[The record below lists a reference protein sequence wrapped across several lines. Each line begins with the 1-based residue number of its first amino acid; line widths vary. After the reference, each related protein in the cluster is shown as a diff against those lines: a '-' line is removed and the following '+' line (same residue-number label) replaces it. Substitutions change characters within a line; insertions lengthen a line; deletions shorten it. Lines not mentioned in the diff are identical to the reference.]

1 MTGRQKAALAF
12 LSGAVFAASQAPID
26 ITAGILVGL
35 GGFAFAISDHEKAGR
50 RGFLFGFGANLVALR
65 FVPEVITH
73 FTPLPY
79 VAGVVA
85 LVLLSM
91 AQALPWMAGGAIS
104 GLLAGRIPRLPS
116 WLTFAVGVYA
126 ALFVPAVFP
135 WTPAGGLA
143 MWPILLQT
151 SELVGERGASMFI
164 ALGCALFAR
173 AIAKRAWRPAAAGAT
188 VFALLL
194 AYGGVRMRAVES
206 ARAAAPH
213 AKVALVSPDFA
224 AGDRWDESRATMMM
238 DRLTTLTKS
247 AESRGAEL
255 TVWPESAYPYTLS
268 HGTRRS
274 PSGHRAVL
282 QDGVRGPVLAGVYMK
297 GGSGRGY
304 NSALLAT
311 SDGELSRSYDK
322 RHLLWFGETVPLA
335 DKIGFLR
342 RAFSKGLGLEPGS
355 ESVLFEA
362 GTVRAAVLNCYE
374 DTLPDASREAIEI
387 RPNLLVNITNDAW
400 FAGSAEGDLH
410 LRLAVLRT
418 IETRRDM
425 VRAVNRG
432 PTTWISASGKIL
444 ARRDVS
450 AGAGAPP
457 PLLTDAALLDSPIT
471 PYAVLA
477 DAPLLLLLV
486 FFLGAER
493 WLFLRAVQNAASAAP
508 SRGRR
513 SRAC

>member
-1 MTGRQKAALAF
+1 MTPRQKALLAF
-12 LSGAVFAASQAPID
+12 VSGSVFAASQPPID

-35 GGFAFAISDHEKAGR
+35 GGFAFAIADHEKAGR

-65 FVPEVITH
+65 FVPAVITR

-79 VAGVVA
+79 VAGVLA
-85 LVLLSM
+85 LILLSM
-91 AQALPWMAGGAIS
+91 AQALPWMAGGAIR
-104 GLLAGRIPRLPS
+104 GLLSRRVPRLPS
-116 WLTFAVGVYA
+116 WLTFAIGVYA

-143 MWPILLQT
+143 MWPVLLQT
-151 SELVGERGASMFI
+151 SELVGERGASMFV
-164 ALGCALFAR
+164 ALGCALFAT
-173 AIAKRAWRPAAAGAT
+173 AIAKRSSRPALAGAG

-194 AYGGVRMRAVES
+194 AYGAVRMRGVEA

-213 AKVALVSPDFA
+213 AKVALVSPDFS

-238 DRLTTLTKS
+238 DRLTTLTKN
-247 AESRGAEL
+247 AESRGADL
-255 TVWPESAYPYTLS
+255 TVWPESSYPYTLA

-274 PSGHRAVL
+274 PPGHRAVL
-282 QDGVRGPVLAGVYMK
+282 QEGVRGPVLAGVYMK
-297 GGSGRGY
+297 GGHGRGY

-311 SDGELSRSYDK
+311 PDGELSRSYDK

-342 RAFSKGLGLEPGS
+342 RAFAKGLGLEPGT

-362 GTVRAAVLNCYE
+362 GNVRAAVLNCYE
-374 DTLPDASREAIEI
+374 DTLPDASREAIET

-400 FAGSAEGDLH
+400 FAGSTEGDLH
-410 LRLAVLRT
+410 LRLAVLRS

-432 PTTWISASGKIL
+432 PTTWVSATGKIL
-444 ARRDVS
+444 ARRDVA
-450 AGAGAPP
+450 AGVGAPP
-457 PLLTDAALLDSPIT
+457 PLVVDAALLDAPIT
-471 PYAVLA
+471 PYAILA
-477 DAPLLLLLV
+477 DAPLLLLIVLLV
-486 FFLGAER
+486 GIER
-493 WLFLRAVQNAASAAP
+493 FLFLYP
-508 SRGRR
+508 HKLRR
-513 SRAC
+513 R

>member
-1 MTGRQKAALAF
+1 MTGRQRALIAF
-12 LSGAVFAASQAPID
+12 ASGAVFAASQPPID

-65 FVPEVITH
+65 FVPEVITR

-85 LVLLSM
+85 LILLSM

-104 GLLAGRIPRLPS
+104 GLLARRIPRLPS

-143 MWPILLQT
+143 MWPVLLQT

-164 ALGCALFAR
+164 ALACALV
-173 AIAKRAWRPAAAGAT
+173 AKTFEKRSWRPALAGIA
-188 VFALLL
+188 VFAVLL
-194 AYGGVRMRAVES
+194 AYGAVRMRSVEA
-206 ARAAAPH
+206 ARIAAPH
-213 AKVALVSPDFA
+213 AKIALVSPDFA

-238 DRLTTLTKS
+238 DRLTALTKG

-274 PSGHRAVL
+274 PTGHRAML
-282 QDGVRGPVLAGVYMK
+282 QEGVRGPVLAGVYMK
-297 GGSGRGY
+297 GGNGRGF
-304 NSALLAT
+304 NSALLVT
-311 SDGELSRSYDK
+311 EGGELSRSYDK

-335 DKIGFLR
+335 DKIGFIR
-342 RAFSKGLGLEPGS
+342 RAFPKGIGLEPGN
-355 ESVLFEA
+355 ESVLFESGA
-362 GTVRAAVLNCYE
+362 VRAAVLNCYE

-410 LRLAVLRT
+410 LRLAVLRS
-418 IETRRDM
+418 IETRRDL

-432 PTTWISASGKIL
+432 PTTWVAATGKIL
-444 ARRDVS
+444 ARRDGS
-450 AGAGAPP
+450 AGTGAPP
-457 PLLTDAALLDSPIT
+457 ALVVDAALLDKPIT

-477 DAPLLLLLV
+477 DAPLILLFVV
-486 FFLGAER
+486 FIAAER
-493 WLFLRAVQNAASAAP
+493 ILYLRALNASSAAP
-508 SRGRR
+508 SRERR
-513 SRAC
+513 SRA

>member
-1 MTGRQKAALAF
+1 MTPRQRAFLAF
-12 LSGAVFAASQAPID
+12 ISGTVFAASQPPID
-26 ITAGILVGL
+26 VTAGILVGL
-35 GGFAFAISDHEKAGR
+35 GGFAFSISDHEAAGR
-50 RGFLFGFGANLVALR
+50 RGFVFGFGANLVALR
-65 FVPEVITH
+65 FVPEVITR

-79 VAGVVA
+79 AAGVVA
-85 LVLLSM
+85 LVLLAM
-91 AQALPWMAGGAIS
+91 AQALPWMAGGAVT
-104 GLLAGRIPRLPS
+104 GLLARRIPRLPS
-116 WLTFAVGVYA
+116 WLTFAIGVYA

-151 SELVGERGASMFI
+151 SEIVGERGASMFV
-164 ALGCALFAR
+164 AVACALVAL
-173 AIAKRAWRPAAAGAT
+173 AVEKRRWRPLLAGAG
-188 VFALLL
+188 VLAALVG
-194 AYGGVRMRAVES
+194 YGAIRMRSIEA
-206 ARAAAPH
+206 ARAAAPR

-238 DRLTTLTKS
+238 ERLTALTKS

-255 TVWPESAYPYTLS
+255 TVWPESAYPYTLP

-297 GGSGRGY
+297 GGHGRGY

-311 SDGELSRSYDK
+311 ADGGLSRSYDK

-342 RAFSKGLGLEPGS
+342 RAFSKGLGLEPGT
-355 ESVLFEA
+355 ESVLFET
-362 GTVRAAVLNCYE
+362 GEVRATVLNCYE

-410 LRLAVLRT
+410 LRLAVLRS

-432 PTTWISASGKIL
+432 PTTWVSASGKIL
-444 ARRDVS
+444 ARREG
-450 AGAGAPP
+450 APGAGPPP
-457 PLLTDAALLDSPIT
+457 PLLVDAALLDRPIT

-477 DAPLLLLLV
+477 DAPLLL
-486 FFLGAER
+486 FFATLIAVER
-493 WLFLRAVQNAASAAP
+493 ILHLRALA
-508 SRGRR
+508 
-513 SRAC
+513 RA

>member
-12 LSGAVFAASQAPID
+12 VSGTVFAASQPPID

-35 GGFAFAISDHEKAGR
+35 GGFAFSIADHEKAGR

-65 FVPEVITH
+65 FVPEVITR

-85 LVLLSM
+85 LILLSM

-104 GLLAGRIPRLPS
+104 GLLSRRIPRLPS
-116 WLTFAVGVYA
+116 WLTFAMGVYA

-151 SELVGERGASMFI
+151 SEVVGERGASMFI
-164 ALGCALFAR
+164 AMACALVATAF
-173 AIAKRAWRPAAAGAT
+173 AKRAWRPMVAGAG
-188 VFALLL
+188 VFAVLL
-194 AYGGVRMRAVES
+194 AYGAWRMRSIEA
-206 ARAAAPH
+206 ARSAAPH
-213 AKVALVSPDFA
+213 ARIALVSPDFA

-238 DRLTTLTKS
+238 DRLTTLTRA
-247 AESRGAEL
+247 AEARGAEL

-282 QDGVRGPVLAGVYMK
+282 QGGVRGPVLAGVYMK
-297 GGSGRGY
+297 GGHGRGY

-311 SDGELSRSYDK
+311 PDGELSRSYDK

-342 RAFSKGLGLEPGS
+342 RAFSKGLGLEPGT
-355 ESVLFEA
+355 ESVLFET
-362 GTVRAAVLNCYE
+362 GDVRATVLNCYE

-410 LRLAVLRT
+410 LRLAVLRS

-432 PTTWISASGKIL
+432 PTTWVSATGKIL
-444 ARRDVS
+444 ARRDG
-450 AGAGAPP
+450 APGAGAPP
-457 PLLTDAALLDSPIT
+457 PLLVDAALLDRPIT
-471 PYAVLA
+471 AYAMLA
-477 DAPLLLLLV
+477 DSPLLL
-486 FFLGAER
+486 FFAIFIAVER
-493 WLFLRAVQNAASAAP
+493 ILFLRAVRARTQE
-508 SRGRR
+508 R
-513 SRAC
+513 SP

>member
-12 LSGAVFAASQAPID
+12 VSGAVFAASQPPID

-35 GGFAFAISDHEKAGR
+35 GGFAFAIADHEKAGR
-50 RGFLFGFGANLVALR
+50 RAFLFGFGANLVALR
-65 FVPEVITH
+65 FVPEVITR

-85 LVLLSM
+85 LILLSM

-104 GLLAGRIPRLPS
+104 GLLARRIPRLPA
-116 WLTFAVGVYA
+116 WLTFAVGVFA

-151 SELVGERGASMFI
+151 AELVGERGTSMII
-164 ALGCALFAR
+164 AAACALVATSIAR
-173 AIAKRAWRPAAAGAT
+173 RSWRPAFAGMT
-188 VFALLL
+188 VFAALL
-194 AYGGVRMRAVES
+194 AYGAWRMRAIEAKRS
-206 ARAAAPH
+206 AAAH

-238 DRLTTLTKS
+238 DRLTALTRS

-255 TVWPESAYPYTLS
+255 TVWPESAYPYTLA

-297 GGSGRGY
+297 GGHGRGY

-311 SDGELSRSYDK
+311 ADGVLSRSYDK

-342 RAFSKGLGLEPGS
+342 RAFAKGLGLEPGT
-355 ESVLFEA
+355 ESVLFETGA
-362 GTVRAAVLNCYE
+362 VKAAVLNCYE

-410 LRLAVLRT
+410 LRLAVLRS

-432 PTTWISASGKIL
+432 PTTWVSATGKVL
-444 ARRDVS
+444 ARRDVA

-457 PLLTDAALLDSPIT
+457 ALLVDAALLDAPIT

-477 DAPLLLLLV
+477 DAPVLL
-486 FFLGAER
+486 FFSIFIAVER
-493 WLFLRAVQNAASAAP
+493 VLHLRALRRARAP
-508 SRGRR
+508 SE
-513 SRAC
+513 A

>member
-1 MTGRQKAALAF
+1 VTGRQKAALAF
-12 LSGAVFAASQAPID
+12 VSGAVFAASQPPID

-35 GGFAFAISDHEKAGR
+35 GGFAFSISGHDEKAGR

-65 FVPEVITH
+65 FVPEVITR

-79 VAGVVA
+79 VAGVLA
-85 LVLLSM
+85 LILLSM
-91 AQALPWMAGGAIS
+91 AQALPWMAGAAIS
-104 GLLAGRIPRLPS
+104 GVLGRRIPRLPA
-116 WLTFAVGVYA
+116 WLTFAIGVYA

-143 MWPILLQT
+143 TWPILLQT

-164 ALGCALFAR
+164 ALACALVAR
-173 AIAKRAWRPAAAGAT
+173 SIERRDWRPAAASAG
-188 VFALLL
+188 VFAALLT
-194 AYGGVRMRAVES
+194 YGGVRMHAIES
-206 ARAAAPH
+206 ARTAAPH

-224 AGDRWDESRATMMM
+224 AGDRWDESRATMML
-238 DRLTTLTKS
+238 DRLTTVTKG

-255 TVWPESAYPYTLS
+255 TVWPESAYPYTLA

-274 PSGHRAVL
+274 PAGHRAVL
-282 QDGVRGPVLAGVYMK
+282 QGGVRGPVLAGVYMK

-311 SDGELSRSYDK
+311 PDGELSRSYDK

-362 GTVRAAVLNCYE
+362 GRVRAAVLNCYE

-410 LRLAVLRT
+410 LRLAVLRS
-418 IETRRDM
+418 IETRRDL

-432 PTTWISASGKIL
+432 PTTWVAATGKIL
-444 ARRDVS
+444 ARRDAV
-450 AGAGAPP
+450 AGTGAPP
-457 PLLTDAALLDSPIT
+457 ALLVDAALLDAPIT

-477 DAPLLLLLV
+477 DAPLLLLFALLIGIERLLV
-486 FFLGAER
+486 LYP
-493 WLFLRAVQNAASAAP
+493 RAF
-508 SRGRR
+508 RR
-513 SRAC
+513 R

>member
-1 MTGRQKAALAF
+1 VTGRQKAALAF
-12 LSGAVFAASQAPID
+12 GSGVVFAASQPPID
-26 ITAGILVGL
+26 LTAGILVGL
-35 GGFAFAISDHEKAGR
+35 GGFALAISDHERSGR

-65 FVPEVITH
+65 FVPEVITR

-79 VAGVVA
+79 AAGVLA
-85 LVLLSM
+85 LILLSM

-104 GLLAGRIPRLPS
+104 ALVARRVPRLPS
-116 WLTFAVGVYA
+116 WLTFAIGVYA

-143 MWPILLQT
+143 MWPVLLQT
-151 SELVGERGASMFI
+151 SEVVGERGASFFVAI
-164 ALGCALFAR
+164 GCALFAT
-173 AIAKRAWRPAAAGAT
+173 AIGKRTWRPALAGAGI
-188 VFALLL
+188 FALLA
-194 AYGGVRMRAVES
+194 AYGATRMRSIEA
-206 ARAAAPH
+206 ARSAAPH
-213 AKVALVSPDFA
+213 AKIALVSPDFS

-238 DRLTTLTKS
+238 DRLTALTKS
-247 AESRGAEL
+247 AESRGAAL
-255 TVWPESAYPYTLS
+255 TIWPESSYPYTLS
-268 HGTRRS
+268 HGTRRM
-274 PSGHRAVL
+274 PAGHRALL
-282 QDGVRGPVLAGVYMK
+282 QEGVRGPVLAGVYMK

-311 SDGELSRSYDK
+311 PDGELSRSYDK

-342 RAFSKGLGLEPGS
+342 RAFSKGLGLEPGT

-362 GTVRAAVLNCYE
+362 GNVRAAVLNCYE

-400 FAGSAEGDLH
+400 FAGSSEGDLH
-410 LRLAVLRT
+410 LRLAVLRS

-432 PTTWISASGKIL
+432 PTTWVSATGTIL
-444 ARRDVS
+444 ARRDVA
-450 AGAGAPP
+450 AGVGAPP
-457 PLLTDAALLDSPIT
+457 PLLVDAALLDAPIT

-477 DAPLLLLLV
+477 DTPLLLFLV
-486 FFLGAER
+486 GLIAVER
-493 WLFLRAVQNAASAAP
+493 VLFLRALRARTS
-508 SRGRR
+508 RR
-513 SRAC
+513 SRVG